1 MELLSWSRKDPS
13 ERGPAKLSSNGRSV
27 KLLRRILGLGDP
39 LPDKS
44 DALRRPSIAERLD
57 EIFAHD
63 RTRLNE
69 VLPREIET
77 ISFLGLERIQAPVH
91 AELDAVTEDSLS
103 NELSPRNPAENGQV
117 LQTATVDAKESPRIA
132 AAAMTVDSMDLATK
146 EAATQ
151 LQEPPVEMGV
161 SLKSY
166 AEDCEKQLAELSSAI
181 EGVSGTLQV
190 LQQKVMIDVADEL
203 EKAAKDLLNRS
214 ASQLQGQADATLA
227 ALGEELRASK
237 QGVIE
242 ETKKQLATM
251 TQASVESLA
260 NATREECQSQA
271 AQIFQEQAQTAR
283 RDANAAVNSVDLATK
298 EAVAQLQMARQ
309 EIEASLKGQAGGYQ
323 KRLAELLSFI
333 EELQRRWNVLLEGQL
348 QSNLQ
353 RFRQRATKDVAD
365 ELQRTAKDL
374 LNHAAQQLQ
383 EQADATLAALGEE
396 LQASKQGFIEETKKQ
411 LASMTQASVESLAN
425 ATTKECRSQL
435 SQMLQE
441 FLTKGLRELE
451 AEHTEVLRNQREA
464 IQKQFDDFSK
474 ARLQENRWEFTR
486 VERAPK
492 HRVGGL
498 RAGFKVA
505 LGLVATT
512 LILPGIYVVSRP
524 PTPTARLR
532 AEPPAGFFD
541 ERQDWSAKRRAR
553 EEQLARAYWERA
565 VRDVQAKYKFGT
577 NLPDEPPAEFRVE
590 EKGLSGSSPKVDPIA
605 RARYWGKLRQF
616 WVLPEA
622 WEKSSGWNMDWI
634 RSALQSAYSRAKQGI
649 AGPDTSKSP
658 ASP

>member
-1 MELLSWSRKDPS
+1 M
-13 ERGPAKLSSNGRSV
+13 SSNGRSV

-39 LPDKS
+39 LPEGS
-44 DALRRPSIAERLD
+44 DAPRRPSIAERLD

-77 ISFLGLERIQAPVH
+77 TSFLGLERMQAPVH
-91 AELDAVTEDSLS
+91 AEPDPVTEDSLPT
-103 NELSPRNPAENGQV
+103 ELSPRNQGENGQV
-117 LQTATVDAKESPRIA
+117 LQTATVDAKESPSIPA
-132 AAAMTVDSMDLATK
+132 EAMSVDSMDLAPK

-151 LQEPPVEMGV
+151 LQETPVEMGV
-161 SLKSY
+161 SLKNH
-166 AEDCEKQLAELSSAI
+166 AQDCEKRLAELSSAI

-214 ASQLQGQADATLA
+214 ASQLQEQAAASLA
-227 ALGEELRASK
+227 ALGEEFRASK

-242 ETKKQLATM
+242 ETKKQLASM

-260 NATREECQSQA
+260 KATTEECQSQA

-283 RDANAAVNSVDLATK
+283 RDANTAVNSINLATK

-309 EIEASLKGQAGGYQ
+309 EVEASLKGQAGGYQ

-333 EELQRRWNVLLEGQL
+333 EELQRRWDVLLEDQL
-348 QSNLQ
+348 QNNLQ
-353 RFRQRATKDVAD
+353 RLRQRVTKDVVD
-365 ELQRTAKDL
+365 ELQRTTKDL

-383 EQADATLAALGEE
+383 ERADASVAALGAE

-411 LASMTQASVESLAN
+411 LASMTQASVEPLAK
-425 ATTKECRSQL
+425 ATTEECRSQL
-435 SQMLQE
+435 RQMLQE

-451 AEHTEVLRNQREA
+451 AEHTELLRNQREA

-474 ARLQENRWEFTR
+474 ARLQEHRWEFTR

-492 HRVGGL
+492 HRVGGM
-498 RAGFKVA
+498 RAGLKVA

-512 LILPGIYVVSRP
+512 LILPGIYVVSTP
-524 PTPTARLR
+524 PTTRLR

-541 ERQDWSAKRRAR
+541 ERQDLSAKRRAR

-565 VRDVQAKYKFGT
+565 VQDVQAKYGFGT

-590 EKGLSGSSPKVDPIA
+590 EKGLSGNSPKVDPIA

-634 RSALQSAYSRAKQGI
+634 RSALQSAYSTAKQGI
-649 AGPDTSKSP
+649 AGPDTSESP
-658 ASP
+658 ASPKGR